1 MDNHGSHYTP
11 EFINFAVDNGII
23 PYCFIPYIT
32 HICQPL
38 DNFPSSITNSPPL
51 GISRINESTR
61 KLEADIELLDSKLYP
76 TIRHRAKLLCR
87 SARITAELATQLTKD
102 NTTLLRHKAHR
113 DTRVT
118 KRQIN
123 LGGPLTAGDT
133 NRIIRARE
141 SKEQVQEEKRLKKR
155 TSKQL
160 TTEDTPTPAPRFIP
174 WIPPM
179 DDVSTI

>member
-1 MDNHGSHYTP
+1 MHLLPGVLDPLEKS
-11 EFINFAVDNGII
+11 VDYGDDLII
-23 PYCFIPYIT
+23 FGEDDESE
-32 HICQPL
+32 L
-38 DNFPSSITNSPPL
+38 DFPSSITNSPPL

-61 KLEADIELLDSKLYP
+61 KLEADIELLDSELY
-76 TIRHRAKLLCR
+76 TAIRHRAKLLCR

-113 DTRVT
+113 DTCVT

-123 LGGPLTAGDT
+123 LGGPLTAGDA

-179 DDVSTI
+179 DDISTI

>member
-1 MDNHGSHYTP
+1 MKG
-11 EFINFAVDNGII
+11 
-23 PYCFIPYIT
+23 
-32 HICQPL
+32 
-38 DNFPSSITNSPPL
+38 
-51 GISRINESTR
+51 
-61 KLEADIELLDSKLYP
+61 
-76 TIRHRAKLLCR
+76 
-87 SARITAELATQLTKD
+87 ARITAELATQLAED

-113 DTRVT
+113 DTRIT

-123 LGGPLTAGDT
+123 LGGPLTAGDA

-155 TSKQL
+155 SSKQL